1 MKDIIRMNQLAGLIT
16 EDQARKMMKIL
27 NEETSKVLNENEDT
41 NIVSFLKSNKQEFLS
56 KLIKKLGYDEDDLEA
71 ESPYNYKIVQGGN
84 ADGEMDVEIAGLFN
98 PEYGEMAGLDFSFNP
113 KKVKDEY
120 GDADNFKLI
129 IAGKPVYG
137 ISYSV

>member
-1 MKDIIRMNQLAGLIT
+1 MKEIIRMNQLAGLIT

-27 NEETSKVLNENEDT
+27 NEEISENEGTD
-41 NIVSFLKSNKQEFLS
+41 IVSFLKSNKQELLS
-56 KLIKKLGYDEDDLEA
+56 KLIKMLDIEEDEDDG
-71 ESPYNYKIVQGGN
+71 ESIYNYKIVRGAN

-113 KKVKDEY
+113 EKVKDEY
-120 GDADNFKLI
+120 GDAENFKLT

-137 ISYSV
+137 ISYSI